1 MAKANHPI
9 LSNWLKRTTRA
20 AIELAAMSRAALGR
34 KGKRGG
40 ATAIW
45 AKVKFDRQIVAI
57 AKVIG
62 ATEIYSDDGHVSRLA
77 KQANIK
83 CIGVADLPLPE
94 EDRKFKLDLEGHAD
108 AVVPKPQDNDEEDK
122 GPGSQPPAG

>member
-1 MAKANHPI
+1 MTMGAKTRMLAGVWRAVPATLNHTGT
-9 LSNWLKRTTRA
+9 S
-20 AIELAAMSRAALGR
+20 
-34 KGKRGG
+34 
-40 ATAIW
+40 AIW